1 MDNEN
6 TAPLWLPE
14 EMSHELLDKALS
26 QELKKKLDEALSGLG
41 EAERKEFEEALE
53 LWITYGGS

>member
-6 TAPLWLPE
+6 TPPLRLPE
-14 EMSHELLDKALS
+14 EVSQELLDKALS
-26 QELKKKLDEALSGLG
+26 KELKKKLDEALSGLG